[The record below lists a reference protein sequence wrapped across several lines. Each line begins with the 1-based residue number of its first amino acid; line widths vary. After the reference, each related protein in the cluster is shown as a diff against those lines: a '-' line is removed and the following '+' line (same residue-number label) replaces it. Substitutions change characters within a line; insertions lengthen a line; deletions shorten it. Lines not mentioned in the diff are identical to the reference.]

1 MTELA
6 EIVVGFIRE
15 YGYAALFVYFV
26 LETAFVLHFAPSEI
40 VIPVAA
46 SVMVD
51 GPVTFVLF
59 VIDAT
64 IGATVG
70 AFLLY
75 VLFHRFG
82 ERVVIQYGRYL
93 HLTEHDIDRSQ
104 RWFQRWGESS
114 VLWGRLFPFVRALV
128 SVPAGLAQMNRGKFV
143 LYSALGAG
151 LFNTAITAIAYTG
164 THASPSFSGIVGL
177 FQRMVSSPIAYFNS
191 HPWLFLIK
199 SAIGLVLLVSIGS
212 VLQRLWHYHRQR
224 STKRTG

>member
-6 EIVVGFIRE
+6 EMVVGFIRE
-15 YGYAALFVYFV
+15 YGYVALFIYFV

-59 VIDAT
+59 VLDAT

-75 VLFHRFG
+75 VLFERYG
-82 ERVVIQYGRYL
+82 EQVVISYGRYL

-104 RWFQRWGESS
+104 RWFQRWGEHS
-114 VLWGRLFPFVRALV
+114 VLWGRFLPFVRALV
-128 SVPAGLAQMNRGKFV
+128 SVPAGIAHMSRGKFV
-143 LYSALGAG
+143 LYSAVGAG

-164 THASPSFSGIVGL
+164 THASPSFSGIVQL
-177 FQRMVSSPIAYFNS
+177 FQRMISSPVAYFNS

-199 SAIGLVLLVSIGS
+199 CVIGLVLLISIGN
-212 VLQRLWHYHRQR
+212 VFLRWWRHRQ
-224 STKRTG
+224 TVPDK

>member
-6 EIVVGFIRE
+6 EMVAGFIRE
-15 YGYAALFVYFV
+15 YGYVALFIYFV

-46 SVMVD
+46 SVLVD

-59 VIDAT
+59 VLDAT

-75 VLFHRFG
+75 ELFERFG
-82 ERVVIQYGRYL
+82 ELVVTRYGRYL
-93 HLTEHDIDRSQ
+93 HLTEHDIERSQ

-128 SVPAGLAQMNRGKFV
+128 SVPAGIAQMNRGKFI
-143 LYSALGAG
+143 LYSAVGAG

-177 FQRMVSSPIAYFNS
+177 FQRMISSPVAYFNA

-199 SAIGLVLLVSIGS
+199 SVIALVLLVSISG
-212 VLQRLWHYHRQR
+212 VLHRLWHHRLR
-224 STKRTG
+224 LTKRTR